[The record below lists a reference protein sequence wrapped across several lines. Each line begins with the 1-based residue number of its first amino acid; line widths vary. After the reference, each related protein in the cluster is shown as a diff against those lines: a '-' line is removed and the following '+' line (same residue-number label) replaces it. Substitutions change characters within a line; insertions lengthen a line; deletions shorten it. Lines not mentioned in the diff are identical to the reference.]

1 MISPNYR
8 LQFITHHNS
17 RYSYIDS
24 ARLALEG
31 GCRWIQLRMKNA
43 DKSLMED
50 TAVIIQQMCKNYEA
64 TFIIDDNVLLA
75 QKIEA
80 DGVHLGKDDMPIAQ
94 ARKILGDRYIIGAT
108 INSFDDAL
116 THLRSDTP
124 DYFGCGPFRFTSTK
138 QNIAATLGIN
148 GYRNIMRQMRS
159 SGINIPI
166 VAIGGICNHDIPD
179 ILDCGINGIAISGSV
194 LNANNPT
201 AEMANIST
209 TISQFQHK
217 KIINTYD

>member
-1 MISPNYR
+1 MISHNYR

-24 ARLALEG
+24 ARLALDG
-31 GCRWIQLRMKNA
+31 GCQWIQLRMKNA
-43 DKSLMED
+43 DESLMEE
-50 TAVIIQQMCKNYEA
+50 TAIIIQQMCKDYSA
-64 TFIIDDNVLLA
+64 TFIINDNVLLA
-75 QKIEA
+75 KKIEA

-94 ARKILGDRYIIGAT
+94 ARKILGDQYIIGAT

-138 QNIAATLGIN
+138 QNIADTLGID
-148 GYRNIMRQMRS
+148 GYRNILQQMRA

-166 VAIGGICNHDIPD
+166 VAIGGICNDDILA
-179 ILDCGINGIAISGSV
+179 ILDCGINGIAISSSV
-194 LNANNPT
+194 LNADNPS
-201 AEMANIST
+201 AEMANISM
-209 TISQFQHK
+209 TISNSQLQ
-217 KIINTYD
+217 Y

>member
-64 TFIIDDNVLLA
+64 TFIINDNVLLA

-108 INSFDDAL
+108 INSFDDVL

-124 DYFGCGPFRFTSTK
+124 DYFGCGPFSFTSTK

-166 VAIGGICNHDIPD
+166 VAIGGICNDDITD

-194 LNANNPT
+194 LNADNPT

-209 TISQFQHK
+209 TISQFQNK

>member
-64 TFIIDDNVLLA
+64 TFIINDNVLLA

-108 INSFDDAL
+108 INSFDDVL

-166 VAIGGICNHDIPD
+166 VAIGGICNDDITD

-194 LNANNPT
+194 LNADNPT

-209 TISQFQHK
+209 TISQFQNK
-217 KIINTYD
+217 KK